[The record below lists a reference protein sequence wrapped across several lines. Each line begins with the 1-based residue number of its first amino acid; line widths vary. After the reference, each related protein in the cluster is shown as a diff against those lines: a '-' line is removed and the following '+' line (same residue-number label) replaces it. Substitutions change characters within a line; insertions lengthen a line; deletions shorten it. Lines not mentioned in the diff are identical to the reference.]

1 MYGVELD
8 PLTGRIAQQLYQK
21 NYIAIEGFEQTN
33 LPDSFFDL
41 AIGNV
46 PFGDYKLMDKRYDK
60 NNFLIHDYFFAK
72 TLDKIRPGGV
82 VAFITSAG
90 TMDKKNSAVRKYIAQ
105 RAELLGAV
113 RLPNNAF
120 LQNAGTQVVADILF
134 LQKRDRPIEV
144 EPEWLHLGKTDEGFT
159 VNQYFI
165 DNPDMVLGKLT
176 SESTQYGKQECTVAP
191 IAGAELFEQLRDAMA
206 NIHAEVTEYEHDDF
220 EDPEQD
226 SIPADPNVKNYSFA
240 IVDGEIYYRENSRMN
255 KQTVS
260 LTAAN
265 RIRGMVEIRDS
276 TRRLIE
282 LQLEEHSEFE
292 IKREQ
297 AELNRLYDNYTKKYG
312 YLNSRANEMAFSDDS
327 AYPILCSLEVFDDD
341 GVFKRKADMFSKR
354 TIRQK
359 TVITSVGYGKRSAC
373 RITIRKSKGRYAV
386 HGTAYGQDRKRA

>member
-1 MYGVELD
+1 M
-8 PLTGRIAQQLYQK
+8 
-21 NYIAIEGFEQTN
+21 
-33 LPDSFFDL
+33 
-41 AIGNV
+41 
-46 PFGDYKLMDKRYDK
+46 
-60 NNFLIHDYFFAK
+60 
-72 TLDKIRPGGV
+72 

-220 EDPEQD
+220 EDVEQD

-297 AELNRLYDNYTKKYG
+297 AELNRLYDNYTK
-312 YLNSRANEMAFSDDS
+312 SMAISIPAPTKWRFQTT
-327 AYPILCSLEVFDDD
+327 APILSCVRLRCLMTTAFQAKSGYVFQTDDTAEN
-341 GVFKRKADMFSKR
+341 GHY
-354 TIRQK
+354 IG
-359 TVITSVGYGKRSAC
+359 GYGKRSAC
-373 RITIRKSKGRYAV
+373 RITIRKAKVDMPFMAQLTGKTEKSLKPS
-386 HGTAYGQDRKRA
+386 

>member
-1 MYGVELD
+1 M
-8 PLTGRIAQQLYQK
+8 
-21 NYIAIEGFEQTN
+21 
-33 LPDSFFDL
+33 
-41 AIGNV
+41 

-191 IAGAELFEQLRDAMA
+191 IAGAELSEQLRDAMA

-240 IVDGEIYYRENSRMN
+240 IVDGEIYYR
-255 KQTVS
+255 
-260 LTAAN
+260 A
-265 RIRGMVEIRDS
+265 
-276 TRRLIE
+276 
-282 LQLEEHSEFE
+282 
-292 IKREQ
+292 
-297 AELNRLYDNYTKKYG
+297 
-312 YLNSRANEMAFSDDS
+312 
-327 AYPILCSLEVFDDD
+327 
-341 GVFKRKADMFSKR
+341 
-354 TIRQK
+354 
-359 TVITSVGYGKRSAC
+359 
-373 RITIRKSKGRYAV
+373 
-386 HGTAYGQDRKRA
+386 